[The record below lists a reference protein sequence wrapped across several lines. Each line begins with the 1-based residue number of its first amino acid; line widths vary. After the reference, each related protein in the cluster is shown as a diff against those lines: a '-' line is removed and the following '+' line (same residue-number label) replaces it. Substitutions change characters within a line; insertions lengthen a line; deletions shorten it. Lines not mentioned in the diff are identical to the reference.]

1 MEGNVYC
8 NKDIVLK
15 FEKGNF
21 SEFVDILDKSLK
33 DKIDKDLFKMLFN
46 EEGEEPSI
54 KKYYD
59 NNSKENLENMIQKS
73 YETPIIQKI
82 NKNNNDIKKN
92 NINDQLNFFDKRKRK
107 LSESDRKL
115 ITFKKNNLN
124 ITFNHNISIA
134 IINNKI
140 YENKL
145 PDFQN
150 KNIEKIDIDE
160 LFEDENKNDNPKIL
174 DINKIYLIN
183 NYLNIDRKNPLW
195 YIYHLIAKSSFGPLS
210 SEEIEEMYKA
220 NLINGLTLI
229 RLIDVFSIDNV
240 EPFNF
245 IKLKEIEKK
254 NFIKKIKVS
263 SFIKVKNI

>member
-33 DKIDKDLFKMLFN
+33 DKNDKELFKMLFN

-73 YETPIIQKI
+73 YETPIVQRI
-82 NKNNNDIKKN
+82 NKDNNDIKKN

-160 LFEDENKNDNPKIL
+160 LFED
-174 DINKIYLIN
+174 
-183 NYLNIDRKNPLW
+183 
-195 YIYHLIAKSSFGPLS
+195 
-210 SEEIEEMYKA
+210 
-220 NLINGLTLI
+220 
-229 RLIDVFSIDNV
+229 
-240 EPFNF
+240 
-245 IKLKEIEKK
+245 
-254 NFIKKIKVS
+254 
-263 SFIKVKNI
+263 